1 MVLVGLWRW
10 WVVLLAHRTILASAL
25 AVWVVL
31 GSLGSMGGW
40 WALMLDRAAI
50 LASA

>member
-1 MVLVGLWRW
+1 MVLVGLWSW
-10 WVVLLAHRTILASAL
+10 WVVVLAHRTILASAL

-31 GSLGSMGGW
+31 WSQGSMGGW